1 MAVTLSDELK
11 RYLDETKVF
20 ATVATLQPDGS
31 PHLTV
36 VWIKRDGEDLLYS
49 TTASR
54 QQARNI
60 DRDPRVTVMVNPADN
75 PYTYAAIRGT
85 ATLAPDADREVIDEL
100 SRKYTGQSYA
110 EFNPAAD
117 QEEQRLVVRITPTR
131 VTGRL

>member
-20 ATVATLQPDGS
+20 ATVATLLPDGS

-85 ATLAPDADREVIDEL
+85 ATLAPDESRELIDGL

-110 EFNPAAD
+110 DFNPAAD